1 VSESRRG
8 PGNAVR
14 FEPVLKGIGL
24 VLLAAAAIAF
34 PQVYSNPAITNYGVY
49 AMIFV
54 TVASAWNIFSGYS
67 GYLSIGHA
75 VFFGSG
81 AYAMGIAAQ
90 HWKVTGSTVF
100 ALLPFCGVVGAAIAI
115 PFGLIALRVR
125 RHTFIVITIAVFF
138 IFQLMA
144 YNLKSLTNGT
154 SGLNAPFLTWS
165 PTAFNTNFY
174 YIALA
179 LAAGTI
185 LIAWLIGRMR
195 FGLQL
200 RAIRDD
206 EDRAR
211 GLGVK
216 AMQVKLTAFAIS
228 GAITAMI
235 GAVWFLYLTQIQP
248 NTAFDPLFD
257 LTVVLMA
264 FFGGYGTIAGPV
276 LGALVIEP
284 GTLWLNTQAQLSG
297 SYVSEIMLGAI
308 FLVIV
313 LFVPRG
319 ILPTAS
325 EWITKLRSRGRPAVA
340 PATTIGS
347 AAPTGPASAT
357 SVGTGSTGG
366 AR

>member
-1 VSESRRG
+1 MTPAITRG
-8 PGNAVR
+8 A
-14 FEPVLKGIGL
+14 KGS
-24 VLLAAAAIAF
+24 LLIALIAAAIAF
-34 PQVYSNPAITNYGVY
+34 PQVFTNPATTNYGVL

-67 GYLSIGHA
+67 GYISIGHA

-90 HWKVTGSTVF
+90 GWNMTGTATF
-100 ALLPFCGVVGAAIAI
+100 ALLPLLGLVGGLIAV

-125 RHTFIVITIAVFF
+125 RHTFIVITIAFFF

-144 YNLKSLTNGT
+144 YNLSFTHGT
-154 SGLNAPFLTWS
+154 QGMNAPFLNWPATGY
-165 PTAFNTNFY
+165 NTPFY

-179 LAAGTI
+179 YAAGTI
-185 LIAWLIGRMR
+185 AISWMVRRSR

-216 AMQVKLTAFAIS
+216 VMRVKLAAFVIS
-228 GAITAMI
+228 GSITAMI
-235 GAVWFLYLTQIQP
+235 GGVWFFYLTQVQP
-248 NTAFDPLFD
+248 NTGFDPLFD
-257 LTVVLMA
+257 LLVVLMA
-264 FFGGYGTIAGPV
+264 FFGGYGSISGPV
-276 LGALVIEP
+276 LGALIIEP
-284 GTLWLNTQAQLSG
+284 GTLWLNTQVS
-297 SYVSEIMLGAI
+297 SYISEIMLGVI

-319 ILPTAS
+319 IIPTGS
-325 EWITKLRSRGRPAVA
+325 EWVTRIRTRGRPAVVPAVAVTGAPLNPDDAAQDPA
-340 PATTIGS
+340 PA
-347 AAPTGPASAT
+347 AAPTPR
-357 SVGTGSTGG
+357 G